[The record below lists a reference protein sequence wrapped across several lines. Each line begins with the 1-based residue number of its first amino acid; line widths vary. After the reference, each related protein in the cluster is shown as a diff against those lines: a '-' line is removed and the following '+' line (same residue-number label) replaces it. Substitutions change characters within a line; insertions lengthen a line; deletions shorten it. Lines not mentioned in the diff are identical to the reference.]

1 MPDENSFYGKYRGT
15 VLDNIDPL
23 QSGRLQVE
31 VPDVAG
37 TLPSTWALPC
47 LPFAGIRRG
56 LLRRPAGRLAGLG
69 RVRAGRPGL
78 PDLDRLLLGHRGR
91 RAPARAGRPPG
102 LQQVVIQTTGEAVL
116 ALSDTPGPSGGIL
129 LQSSSGALISVSDSG
144 IIIDN
149 GQGATITLDGPTVSV
164 NDGALEVT

>member
-37 TLPSTWALPC
+37 TVPSTWALPC
-47 LPFAGIRRG
+47 LPFAGTG
-56 LLRRPAGRLAGLG
+56 AGFFAVPPVGSLVWVEFEQGDPDYPIWTGCFWGTAADVPPLALAGPL
-69 RVRAGRPGL
+69 
-78 PDLDRLLLGHRGR
+78 
-91 RAPARAGRPPG
+91 G